1 MKVWH
6 CDRRRTVTFPNMFV
20 LSYPLLQVSQMTYS
34 VTWVTKLAFHIF
46 KAWMFNHKQ
55 HSIFLKNVTLWT
67 LSHCHIS
74 KYYFCSFSG
83 VTNLTTDLQV
93 WHVSQNNHVTLSK
106 HQWFI
111 QINVPFFLKIVTLW
125 QLSQCHYSKY
135 YFWPFSGVINALRV
149 NVWYLSQ

>member
-1 MKVWH
+1 MTAVSLSH
-6 CDRRRTVTFPNMFV
+6 LQIFFV
-20 LSYPLLQVSQMTYS
+20 VIYQLLQMTYKCDMGHKITIS
-34 VTWVTKLAFHIF
+34 HFQSINIESKTTFHIF
-46 KAWMFNHKQ
+46 
-55 HSIFLKNVTLWT
+55 KNVTLWQ
-67 LSHCHIS
+67 LSQCHIS